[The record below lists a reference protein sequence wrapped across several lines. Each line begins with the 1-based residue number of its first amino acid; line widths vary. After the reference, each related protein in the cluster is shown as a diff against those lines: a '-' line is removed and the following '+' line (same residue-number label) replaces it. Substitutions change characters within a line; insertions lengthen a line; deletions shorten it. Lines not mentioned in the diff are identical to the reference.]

1 MLSNK
6 EEYSSVP
13 KSIELLF
20 ENEKLELMKVLCL
33 IYSIS
38 LESKRYIP
46 ISEILFYYSLTNF
59 NLISIFEETNEAT
72 SPNLFFRF
80 QSRIGNIV
88 IQMENLNFIKLK
100 ASLAT
105 KNENIKIKVSKTGQS
120 FYEEHNSAFFQEL
133 QQKYISTFAKV
144 SYNASTLKKLKE
156 GKG

>member
-1 MLSNK
+1 MLNNI

-38 LESKRYIP
+38 LKSKRYIS

-59 NLISIFEETNEAT
+59 NLISIFEEVNKAT

-80 QSRIGNIV
+80 QSRINNII

-100 ASLAT
+100 ANLAT
-105 KNENIKIKVSKTGQS
+105 KNENIKVKVSKIGQS
-120 FYEEHNSAFFQEL
+120 FYEEHDSFFFQEL
-133 QQKYISTFAKV
+133 QKRYISTFEKV
-144 SYNASTLKKLKE
+144 GYNASTLKKLKE
-156 GKG
+156 GKV